1 MIVTKHAK
9 QRMKQRC
16 GLKEK
21 SSDKAYI
28 FTGDKLITVIQI
40 PHNLVKEVDKLRR
53 IKQKCDTGVKFEKNE
68 KGTL

>member
-1 MIVTKHAK
+1 MNQI
-9 QRMKQRC
+9 R
-16 GLKEK
+16 LY
-21 SSDKAYI
+21 SDKAYI

-53 IKQKCDTGVKFEKNE
+53 SKQQYDAEVKFEKNE